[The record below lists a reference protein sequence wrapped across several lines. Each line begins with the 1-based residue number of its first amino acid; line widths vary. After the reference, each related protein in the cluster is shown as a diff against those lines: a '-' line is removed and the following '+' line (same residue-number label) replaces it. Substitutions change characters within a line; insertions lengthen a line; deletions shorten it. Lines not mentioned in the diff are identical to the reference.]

1 MSRAR
6 ELFDRL
12 RQGGTTALDA
22 LIADREPESLF
33 LDFKRSEDEG
43 RGTTLAKSDNKNLS
57 KSISGFANSSGG
69 VVVWGVDCRRD
80 ASGNE
85 AARPHCVVDAKGF
98 ETKLQSAVSRTT
110 MPAFSGVEFHAFVQN
125 EDNPAGFVAMY
136 VPQSFIGP
144 IRGLVGEQYYIR
156 AGSDFVPAPHD
167 VLAGMFGR
175 APQPQVHINLIHYQ
189 SVLDGRD
196 NRLTAIFGIVAVN
209 LGAVVGERPYLS
221 LAWNG
226 PVDDGFQIQSSDPD
240 HITVRR
246 GLLPGASILTR
257 EDFVLAP
264 NASEELCKVYC
275 PFSASAPQP
284 FALDA
289 VLGVRG
295 APPLR
300 VTIEASLDHVNDAF
314 AKARKTGNLLNE
326 TPFKL
331 LS

>member
-33 LDFKRSEDEG
+33 LDFKRSEDDG
-43 RGTTLAKSDNKNLS
+43 QGGKLANSDNKNLS
-57 KSISGFANSSGG
+57 KAISGFANSSGG
-69 VVVWGVDCRRD
+69 VVVWGVGRRD

-110 MPAFSGVEFHAFVQN
+110 MPAFSGVEFHAFVQA
-125 EDNPAGFVAMY
+125 DGNPAGFVAMY
-136 VPQSFIGP
+136 VPKSFMGP

-167 VLAGMFGR
+167 VLAGMFGH

-189 SVLDGRD
+189 ARLDERD
-196 NRLTAIFGIVAVN
+196 SRLTAVVGIVAVN
-209 LGAVVGERPYLS
+209 LGAVIGERPYLS

-264 NASEELCKVYC
+264 NAAEELCKLIY

-284 FALDA
+284 ITITA
-289 VLGVRG
+289 VLGVRD

-300 VTIEASLDHVNDAF
+300 VTLEASLDDVKALV
-314 AKARKTGNLLNE
+314 ASARKTGNPV
-326 TPFKL
+326 TGDPFKL
-331 LS
+331 RA